1 MPKHCEWHAQ
11 VFCICMEEENHCS
24 SLWCWKPKTWNATG
38 SFISYSLW
46 WDDTVPWYPTQIPLV
61 GLRSIR
67 RLRRWKHE
75 PVSQVVKHPRPCLWL
90 WESQTCP
97 LEPTVFMKLA
107 LSLLQLPFTALQRWK
122 PWKKPLKKRLKVHG
136 THFLN
141 AHTATPLR
149 EFTPVNIHERHPF
162 FPCNSQAPS
171 ASGVAGTGGVG
182 GFGRASKALTVSK
195 TSFWSFF
202 YRNARQHRDVFSAWS
217 DSKSSSPRAWLKVG
231 ATSVF
236 LFVSVK
242 P

>member
-107 LSLLQLPFTALQRWK
+107 LSLLQLPFTALQVWK
-122 PWKKPLKKRLKVHG
+122 PWKKPLKKKLKVHG

-162 FPCNSQAPS
+162 CPCNSQAPQCLRCS
-171 ASGVAGTGGVG
+171 
-182 GFGRASKALTVSK
+182 RYWRCWWL
-195 TSFWSFF
+195 WSCIKGL
-202 YRNARQHRDVFSAWS
+202 NSEQHIFLVVFLQECPPTPWRFSAWS

-231 ATSVF
+231 ATSLF